1 MAALGEH
8 VKTIILREKLIEE
21 GDLVLVGVSGG
32 ADSLSLLHIL
42 NELRRERLISF
53 SLYIA
58 HLNHGLRG
66 DSARGDAEF
75 VQRLAKKMQLPCTV
89 GEVNTDIFRK
99 RRRLS
104 IEDAARHL
112 RYSFLQQLAKR
123 IGALRIALG
132 HNRDDQVETLLLNF
146 LRGTGLDGLTGIK
159 FKRKTGAGEQFIIRP
174 LLETGRTEIEQYC
187 RENGLHP
194 RIDETNLDA
203 RFLRNKV
210 RLQLLPY
217 LEEDYNPN
225 IRKGLSRLSYLLSLD
240 HNYLLNAASECLAAI
255 ICAEKMNCLE
265 LDGEKLLQEHE
276 ALQGR
281 ILRLAIN
288 RLLGSVPREVGY
300 NQIRDILK
308 MCRKGSPHAVL
319 HLARGLK
326 VSKSYNRLVVMKGK
340 TTKPGPF
347 SPFILPVPGE
357 KTVYEGKTGIVAGI
371 FSPGELKWPPEGCKE
386 AYLDYD
392 RVLLFGG
399 DNKHEHTLQNGLNL
413 LVRTRRDG
421 DRFHPLGSPGKKKLK
436 KYLIDIRVPLRERD
450 FLPLVLAGN
459 VIVWVAGKQISD
471 ACKVTENT
479 KRVLVLRLEEKKD
492 RFYK

>member
-32 ADSLSLLHIL
+32 ADSLSLLHLL
-42 NELRRERLISF
+42 NELRQENFISF
-53 SLYIA
+53 SLYVA
-58 HLNHGLRG
+58 HLNHGIRG

-75 VQRLAKKMQLPCTV
+75 VRRIAKKMLLPCTV
-89 GEVNTDIFRK
+89 GQVNTDIFRK
-99 RRRLS
+99 RWRLS

-123 IGALRIALG
+123 VGALRIAVG

-159 FKRKTGAGEQFIIRP
+159 FKRETGEGEQYIIRP
-174 LLETGRTEIEQYC
+174 FLETGRAEIEQYC
-187 RENGLHP
+187 RENGLQP
-194 RIDETNLDA
+194 RIDETNQDA

-210 RLQLLPY
+210 RLQLLPS

-240 HNYLLNAASECLAAI
+240 SNYLISTAAKSLKAI
-255 ICAEKMNCLE
+255 ICAEKTDYLE
-265 LDGEKLLQEHE
+265 LDGEKLLREHE

-281 ILRLAIN
+281 ILRLAIS
-288 RLLGSVPREVGY
+288 RLLGTVPREIGY
-300 NQIRDILK
+300 KRIRDILK
-308 MCRKGSPHAVL
+308 MYGKGSPHAVL

-326 VSKSYNRLVVMKGK
+326 VSKSYKKLSISKERATK
-340 TTKPGPF
+340 TKPF
-347 SPFILPVPGE
+347 SPFILPVPGKKAFYEE
-357 KTVYEGKTGIVAGI
+357 KMAIVAGI
-371 FSPGELKWPPEGCKE
+371 FLMGELKWPPEGRKE

-392 RVLLFGG
+392 RVLLFSG
-399 DNKHEHTLQNGLNL
+399 DNKHEHTSQNGLNL

-436 KYLIDIRVPLRERD
+436 KYLIDKKVPLRERD
-450 FLPLVLAGN
+450 FLPLVLAGDI
-459 VIVWVAGKQISD
+459 IVWVAGKQISD
-471 ACKVTENT
+471 TCKVTENT
-479 KRVLVLRLEEKKD
+479 KKVLVLRLEEG
-492 RFYK
+492 

>member
-1 MAALGEH
+1 MTVLKEH
-8 VKTIILREKLIEE
+8 VNTIILREKLIEE

-32 ADSLSLLHIL
+32 ADSLSLLHLL
-42 NELRRERLISF
+42 NELRREKLISF

-58 HLNHGLRG
+58 HLNHGIRG

-75 VQRLAKKMQLPCTV
+75 VRKMAKKMQLPCTV
-89 GEVNTDIFRK
+89 GEVNTNIFRK
-99 RRRLS
+99 RWRLS
-104 IEDAARHL
+104 IEDAARYL

-123 IGALRIALG
+123 IGAHRIALG

-146 LRGTGLDGLTGIK
+146 LRGTGLDGLAGIK
-159 FKRKTGAGEQFIIRP
+159 FKRKTNEGEQYIIRP
-174 LLETGRTEIEQYC
+174 LLETGRAEIEQYC

-194 RIDETNLDA
+194 RIDETNLDV

-210 RLQLLPY
+210 RLQLLPH

-240 HNYLLNAASECLAAI
+240 SNYLENAASQCLTAI
-255 ICAEKMNCLE
+255 ICAEKTDSLE
-265 LDGEKLLQEHE
+265 LDGEKLFQEHE

-281 ILRLAIN
+281 ILRLAIK
-288 RLLGSVPREVGY
+288 RLMGSVPREVGY

-308 MCRKGSPHAVL
+308 MYRKSSPHAVL

-340 TTKPGPF
+340 AKKPGPF
-347 SPFILPVPGE
+347 SPFILPVPG
-357 KTVYEGKTGIVAGI
+357 KRVVYEGKMAIVAGI
-371 FSPGELKWPPEGCKE
+371 FSPGELKWPPEGRKE

-392 RVLLFGG
+392 RVLLLAG
-399 DNKHEHTLQNGLNL
+399 DNKHEHTSQNGLNL
-413 LVRTRRDG
+413 FVRTRRDG

-436 KYLIDIRVPLRERD
+436 KYLIDKRVPLEERD
-450 FLPLVLAGN
+450 LLPLVLAGD
-459 VIVWVAGKQISD
+459 VIVWVAGKQISET
-471 ACKVTENT
+471 CKVTENT
-479 KRVLVLRLEEKKD
+479 RKVLVLRLEE
-492 RFYK
+492 R